1 MPERRKSKSGRRTV
15 FRIVLIALLSVFIGI
30 SLYTVNA
37 RRVLR
42 NEMPMPFG
50 FGMSVVLSGSMEPT
64 LSVNDLVVIRS
75 AESYQTDDVVVYQS
89 GGSLTIH
96 RVVRTGN
103 GFVVTRGDANN
114 TEDDPVALDAIKGR
128 MILVIPL
135 VGVAV
140 RFLQTLPG
148 TLIVIALAVFLVN
161 LSWTK
166 EKEEDDREIER
177 IKAEI
182 RRLKEEEE
190 KKQQ

>member
-1 MPERRKSKSGRRTV
+1 M
-15 FRIVLIALLSVFIGI
+15 
-30 SLYTVNA
+30 
-37 RRVLR
+37 
-42 NEMPMPFG
+42 
-50 FGMSVVLSGSMEPT
+50 
-64 LSVNDLVVIRS
+64 
-75 AESYQTDDVVVYQS
+75 
-89 GGSLTIH
+89 
-96 RVVRTGN
+96 
-103 GFVVTRGDANN
+103 
-114 TEDDPVALDAIKGR
+114 ALDAIKGR

>member
-15 FRIVLIALLSVFIGI
+15 FRIVLIALLSVFIGV

-50 FGMSVVLSGSMEPT
+50 FGVSVVLSGSMEPT

>member
-15 FRIVLIALLSVFIGI
+15 FRIVLIALLSVFIGV